1 VSDGGPDPRDKPLGC
16 GVTVT
21 DWRLYTADH
30 RPLHGGGNQ
39 TAQELRD
46 LGGLGRIRDAGSQR
60 EVQVFKF
67 QMI

>member
-21 DWRLYTADH
+21 DWR
-30 RPLHGGGNQ
+30 HGGGNQ

-60 EVQVFKF
+60 EVQVFEF

>member
-1 VSDGGPDPRDKPLGC
+1 
-16 GVTVT
+16 VT

-30 RPLHGGGNQ
+30 RHIDGGGNQ

>member
-1 VSDGGPDPRDKPLGC
+1 LAAI
-16 GVTVT
+16 
-21 DWRLYTADH
+21 TADH
-30 RPLHGGGNQ
+30 RHIDGGGNR
-39 TAQELRD
+39 TAQDLRD

>member
-1 VSDGGPDPRDKPLGC
+1 VSDGEPDPRNQPLGC
-16 GVTVT
+16 GVTV
-21 DWRLYTADH
+21 
-30 RPLHGGGNQ
+30 NQ